1 MASNVT
7 PLRDAE
13 WTLECAERE
22 KDRAKTAVTQAEA
35 DFLRADRRYR
45 KALGRVHE
53 LKGKK
58 P

>member
-1 MASNVT
+1 MAGEVT

-13 WTLECAERE
+13 WTLQCAYRE
-22 KDRAKTAVTQAEA
+22 KDRAKTAVTQAEE

-45 KALGRVHE
+45 AALKRVHE